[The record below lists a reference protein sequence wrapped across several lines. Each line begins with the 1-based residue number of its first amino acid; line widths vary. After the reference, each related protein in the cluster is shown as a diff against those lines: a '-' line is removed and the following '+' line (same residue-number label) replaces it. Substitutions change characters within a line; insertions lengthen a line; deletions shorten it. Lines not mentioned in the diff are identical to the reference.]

1 MSTRDWCLVP
11 FERFTRVFSPD
22 PNDEFIAKREKI
34 VRNCRGRVL
43 RKRNLLELVSMVDD
57 TCRLFLDPTS
67 KPSAL
72 TKSVELEI
80 GKTVP
85 SFRSSEH
92 GLELGMCAAA
102 GVVASVS
109 HSGNVRPWG
118 CWGVADVIAAS
129 LWSGLRALAKIKWS
143 KGVADNLLV

>member
-1 MSTRDWCLVP
+1 MC
-11 FERFTRVFSPD
+11 FSPD

-102 GVVASVS
+102 GGGGLGQSQWERQTL
-109 HSGNVRPWG
+109 GMLG
-118 CWGVADVIAAS
+118 CRGCDRRIA
-129 LWSGLRALAKIKWS
+129 
-143 KGVADNLLV
+143 LVWP